1 MRKGSR
7 NRWQFHLLL
16 WALAVGLLSGC
27 AVERAAERARS
38 ESVLLLGNG
47 PEPESLDPR
56 RSTSLSAFNVQMAL
70 FEGLVGPDPR
80 TLEPVPAVATKW
92 DVSEDGRK
100 LRFHLREEARWSDG
114 HPVSAADFR
123 DAWLQALDPGSGAAY
138 ASLLYPIRG
147 AEAYHRGDSLDLPVI
162 RAASDRVLEV
172 ELERPSAHFLHILMH
187 PVSYPVPTHCP
198 DAAPFQSEGTTFS
211 ATEFVGNGPFVF
223 EKWNP
228 GQSIRVSA
236 SSTYWDAENVALQ
249 GIEFRIFDEPAA
261 EERAY
266 QAGQLHVTDSLPPT
280 RVAYYRGIEDP
291 AFCTDPFLATYY
303 ILPNH
308 GSVPLNDVRV
318 RRALTRAIDRVAIVE
333 KLLGGGERVANQ
345 FVPDTMPGYGG
356 PGVDA
361 GYDPELARKLL
372 TEAGY
377 PEGEGFP
384 VLRYLYNSSESHR
397 RIAEALQA
405 MWKSVLNI
413 DVELVNQEW
422 RTYLQSRESG
432 DFDLA
437 RAVWVGDYPE
447 PSSFLDLWQ
456 SDHPNNWIGWS
467 EPDYDATLAMAR
479 SRVRESERAEVY
491 ATAERIL
498 LEDAAI
504 LPLYFYVTHY
514 LKAPYVKGWYPTL
527 LDWHPYKAVSFADQ

>member
-1 MRKGSR
+1 MD
-7 NRWQFHLLL
+7 
-16 WALAVGLLSGC
+16 
-27 AVERAAERARS
+27 RARA

-80 TLEPVPAVATKW
+80 TLEPVPAVAKEWT
-92 DVSEDGRK
+92 VSEDGLV

-114 HPVSAADFR
+114 EPVTSADFR
-123 DAWLQALDPGSGAAY
+123 AAWLQALDPQSGAAY
-138 ASLLYPIRG
+138 ASLLYPILG
-147 AEAYHRGDSLDLPVI
+147 AEAYHRGEKTQLPFVW
-162 RAASDRVLEV
+162 AESDRVLEV
-172 ELERPSAHFLHILMH
+172 ELERPSAHFLHVLMH
-187 PVSYPVPTHCP
+187 PVSYPVPAHRS
-198 DAAPFQSEGTTFS
+198 DAAPFRKQTS
-211 ATEFVGNGPFVF
+211 AFDGSEFVGNGPFVF
-223 EKWNP
+223 RKWEP
-228 GQSIRVSA
+228 GQVISVLA
-236 SSTYWDAENVALQ
+236 SSTYWDAENVALS
-249 GIEFRIFDEPAA
+249 GIEFRIFDEPGA

-280 RVAYYRGIEDP
+280 RVAYYRERADP

-308 GSVPLNDVRV
+308 RSVPLDDARV
-318 RRALTRAIDRVAIVE
+318 RRALSHAIDREAIVG
-333 KLLGGGERVANQ
+333 KLLGGGERVAHQ

-356 PGVDA
+356 PGVEL
-361 GYDPELARKLL
+361 GYDPERARQLLAD
-372 TEAGY
+372 AGY
-377 PEGEGFP
+377 PEGDGFP

-405 MWKSVLNI
+405 MWKTVLNVE
-413 DVELVNQEW
+413 VELVNQEW

-456 SDHPNNWIGWS
+456 SEHPNNWIGWS
-467 EPDYDATLAMAR
+467 DPNYDAMLAKSR
-479 SRVRESERAEVY
+479 SRIRESERAETY
-491 ATAERIL
+491 AQAERIL

-514 LKAPYVKGWYPTL
+514 LKAPYVKGWFPTL
-527 LDWHPYKAVSFADQ
+527 LDWHPYKAVYFDEDKSGP